1 MFVYVSNRPS
11 LDLLGTLKWR
21 RDRPEEQL
29 RTPADVESWTQGCA
43 LGLAVRADPAAL
55 DRVRQV
61 RETLYRVMTAVRSE
75 AAPLAEADVALLNE
89 LAAAPGPRLELGADG
104 RVTRTGT
111 IDQSLAALVRD
122 ALDLMAGP
130 DLARVKDCA
139 NDRCTRL
146 YVDVSRAGS
155 RRWCGMSECGNT
167 AKVNAFRARQ
177 RT

>member
-1 MFVYVSNRPS
+1 MYVSNRPS

-29 RTPADVESWTQGCA
+29 HTPADVESWTQGSS
-43 LGLAVRADPAAL
+43 LGLTVHADPAAL
-55 DRVRQV
+55 DRVREL
-61 RETLYRVMTAVRSE
+61 RECLYRVLSAVRSE
-75 AAPLAEADVALLNE
+75 GTPLPEADVALLNE
-89 LAAAPGPRLELGADG
+89 LAAGPGPRLELAADG

-111 IDQSLAALVRD
+111 IGQSLAALVRD
-122 ALDLMAGP
+122 ALDLIAGP
-130 DLARVKDCA
+130 DLDRVKDCA

-146 YVDVSRAGS
+146 YLDVSRAGS
-155 RRWCGMSECGNT
+155 RRWCGMSECGNA

>member
-21 RDRPEEQL
+21 RDRPVEQL
-29 RTPADVESWTQGCA
+29 HTPADVESWAEGSA
-43 LGLAVRADPAAL
+43 LGLTVHADPADL

-61 RETLYRVMTAVRSE
+61 RECLYRVLTAVRNQP
-75 AAPLAEADVALLNE
+75 AVLPEADVALLNE
-89 LAAAPGPRLELGADG
+89 LAAAPGPRLELGSDG
-104 RVTRTGT
+104 RVNRTGT
-111 IDQSLAALVRD
+111 IEQSLAALVRD

-155 RRWCGMSECGNT
+155 RRWCGMSECGNA

>member
-1 MFVYVSNRPS
+1 
-11 LDLLGTLKWR
+11 
-21 RDRPEEQL
+21 
-29 RTPADVESWTQGCA
+29 
-43 LGLAVRADPAAL
+43 
-55 DRVRQV
+55 
-61 RETLYRVMTAVRSE
+61 MTAVRSE

-104 RVTRTGT
+104 RVRRTGT

>member
-29 RTPADVESWTQGCA
+29 HTPADLEAWTSA
-43 LGLAVRADPAAL
+43 SPLGLAVHAGPADL
-55 DRVRQV
+55 QRVRQV
-61 RETLYRVMTAVRSE
+61 RESLYRVMTASRSGTP
-75 AAPLAEADVALLNE
+75 PLAEDVILLNQ
-89 LAAAPGPRLELGADG
+89 LAAGPGPRLELGADG
-104 RVTRTGT
+104 RVSRTGT
-111 IDQSLAALVRD
+111 IEQSLTALVRD

-146 YVDVSRAGS
+146 YVDLSRAGS
-155 RRWCGMSECGNT
+155 RRWCGMSECGNV
-167 AKVNAFRARQ
+167 AKVAAFRSRQ
-177 RT
+177 RS